1 MAPKSFNNII
11 IGQFVLT
18 GVPIKVYT
26 KGRFLTITDADD
38 VEDPLMGFG
47 MDENGDMIQ
56 FTYPEVEFLSVRG
69 NKVDIETYNKG
80 MEGDKDGD
88 KPEEKA
94 EEPKDDDK
102 KSDKLPEDVSE
113 ITKDVF
119 NAKMKAI
126 DAEKEALKDKEN
138 ALKKMPIDDNVNNY
152 TFGTGDI
159 IKNINPECK
168 HFGSMGVVKKI
179 MNVPMHGKVAV
190 YTVTNNGSTYKP
202 GMSLMKT
209 VDQLEKI

>member
-1 MAPKSFNNII
+1 METAKAFNNVI

-18 GVPIKVYT
+18 G
-26 KGRFLTITDADD
+26 G
-38 VEDPLMGFG
+38 
-47 MDENGDMIQ
+47 NMIP
-56 FTYPEVEFLSVRG
+56 FSYPAVEFLSVQG

-80 MEGDKDGD
+80 MEGDKD
-88 KPEEKA
+88 EEKV
-94 EEPKDDDK
+94 EEPKDANK
-102 KSDKLPEDVSE
+102 KSDVSE

-126 DAEKEALKDKEN
+126 DAEKEALKDKED

>member
-1 MAPKSFNNII
+1 METAKAFNNVI

-18 GVPIKVYT
+18 GVPVKVYT
-26 KGRFLTITDADD
+26 GGRFLTITDTDD
-38 VEDPLMGFG
+38 IEDPSMGFG
-47 MDENGDMIQ
+47 MDENGNMIP
-56 FTYPEVEFLSVRG
+56 FSYPAVEFLSVQG

-80 MEGDKDGD
+80 MEGDKD
-88 KPEEKA
+88 EEKV
-94 EEPKDDDK
+94 EEPKDANK
-102 KSDKLPEDVSE
+102 KSDVSE

-126 DAEKEALKDKEN
+126 DAEKEALKDKED